1 MTKTVIAIEGDRFLI
16 NGQPTY
22 VGRSWRG
29 QRVEGLLFNSRM
41 ANAIADDDNP
51 GTRGCWDYA
60 DGPWDPARN
69 TREFCAAL
77 PEYRRHGL
85 LALCINL
92 QGGSP
97 QGYSWHQPWT
107 ITGFT
112 PDGALRPDWAAR
124 LEAVIGAADTQ
135 GMAVVLGLFYGR
147 STRHLAGE
155 PAIRRAVEET
165 VDWLAARR
173 ARNVLIEIG
182 NEVDHTVFPHALI
195 RAPRCHELI
204 ELAQRRSEGKLDT
217 PAGRLLV
224 SASLLQPREIA
235 ANVVAAADFLLPH
248 GNHVNGPEGR
258 EQPSP
263 DGIRL
268 QLVLTRASSG
278 YRGQPIFYNE
288 DDHFDFEK
296 PENHMLAALEGYA
309 GWGFF
314 DYRMSREKFED
325 GYQSL
330 PVDWSISS
338 ARKRGFFGLLKEV
351 TGS

>member
-1 MTKTVIAIEGDRFLI
+1 MTQTVVAIEGDRFLI
-16 NGQPTY
+16 DGTPTHS
-22 VGRSWRG
+22 GRSWRG

-41 ANAIADDDNP
+41 ANAIAEDDNP

-60 DGPWDPARN
+60 DGPWDAARN

-77 PEYRRHGL
+77 PEYRRHGML
-85 LALCINL
+85 GVCINL

-97 QGYSWHQPWT
+97 QGYSWRQPWL

-112 PDGALRPDWAAR
+112 PEGALKPDWAAR
-124 LEAVIGAADTQ
+124 LAQVIGAADAL
-135 GMAVVLGLFYGR
+135 GMVVVLGLFYGPA
-147 STRHLAGE
+147 TRHLRDEA
-155 PAIRRAVEET
+155 AVIRAVEET
-165 VDWLAARR
+165 TDWLIAQR
-173 ARNVLIEIG
+173 ARNVLVEIG
-182 NEVDHTVFPHALI
+182 NEVDWTVFHHDAI
-195 RAPRCHELI
+195 RAHRCHELI
-204 ELAQRRSEGKLDT
+204 TLVQRRSEGRLDT

-224 SASLLQPREIA
+224 SASLLQPRDIA

-248 GNHVNGPEGR
+248 GNHVNGPAGR

-268 QLVLTRASSG
+268 QLLLTRGSPG
-278 YRGQPIFYNE
+278 YRGQPVFYNE
-288 DDHFDFEK
+288 DDHFDFDK

-309 GWGFF
+309 GWGYF
-314 DYRMSREKFED
+314 DYRMSREKFDD

-330 PVDWSISS
+330 PVNWGISS
-338 ARKRGFFGLLKEV
+338 PRKRGFFTLLREV